1 VEVTRAALAVD
12 VEHEADIGA
21 ARRSASAIAI
31 EAGLTEE
38 RSSDVALITTEL
50 ATNIVRH
57 GKHGGV
63 LVSLVSDGVKNGVS
77 LVAWDRGP
85 GMNVDACIPDGVSS
99 RGTRGAGLGAVI
111 RIASRWDA
119 YSQPGA
125 GTVVTA
131 SVFANGAPKST
142 FASGGI
148 CVPCPGERVAG
159 DGWDAKE
166 VGDSALVVAC
176 DGLGHGPGAHDAS
189 SAVIAA
195 FRASSSTSPAVL
207 VDTAHGAARATRGA
221 AGTVA
226 RIDLATRTL
235 TIAGVGNVAAWLVD
249 GERTK
254 QLVTQHGTLG
264 QVAPKLREESYPF
277 PPHALL
283 VMCSDGLKS
292 RWNLEPYPGLAQR
305 HPSTIA
311 AVLWR
316 DLARGRD
323 DATAVVVREAT

>member
-1 VEVTRAALAVD
+1 MEVTRAAIPVD

-21 ARRSASAIAI
+21 ARRAAAALAS
-31 EAGLTEE
+31 EAGLSEE
-38 RSSDVALITTEL
+38 RASDTALITTEL

-63 LVSLVSDGVKNGVS
+63 LLAITRDGGKSGVS
-77 LVAWDRGP
+77 IAAWDRGP
-85 GMNVDACIPDGVSS
+85 GMNVEACIPDGVSS

-125 GTVVTA
+125 GSVVTA
-131 SVFANGAPKST
+131 SVFANGAPEAR
-142 FASGGI
+142 FATGAA
-148 CVPCPGERVAG
+148 CVPCPGERISG
-159 DGWDAKE
+159 DSWDARQL
-166 VGDSALVVAC
+166 GDNALVIAC
-176 DGLGHGPGAHDAS
+176 DGLGHGPGAHEAAA
-189 SAVIAA
+189 AVIAA
-195 FRASSSTSPAVL
+195 FAASSSASPAVIL
-207 VDTAHGAARATRGA
+207 DAAHLAARSTRGA
-221 AGTVA
+221 AATLA
-226 RIDLATRTL
+226 RIDISTRTL

-249 GERTK
+249 GARTK

-277 PPHALL
+277 PAGAQL

-292 RWNLEPYPGLAQR
+292 RWSFEPYPGLSSR

-323 DATAVVVREAT
+323 DATAIVVREIA